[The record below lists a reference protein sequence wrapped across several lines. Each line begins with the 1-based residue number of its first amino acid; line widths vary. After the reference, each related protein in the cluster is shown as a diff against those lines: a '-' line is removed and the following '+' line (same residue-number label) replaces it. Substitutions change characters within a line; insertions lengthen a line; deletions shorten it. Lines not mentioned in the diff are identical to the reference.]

1 MLVLP
6 ALAGMAKVHQTNLL
20 TNVGI
25 RLKTAMTV
33 LVFDKAVLLSAQG
46 RGVCPKGEMINLV
59 ANDAEKVMMTAVKFN
74 TFWSAPVTTAMC
86 LALLSLEIGAGAAF
100 AGFAMLWVG
109 FILLGLIFANI
120 GRLKREERK
129 ESDRRVTKMGELL
142 RGIKILKLYCW
153 EEPMAAQ
160 IDEIRKREVTTVK
173 KQILLQAAMQITL
186 TATPSIMALVAFKV
200 YVGAGNKV
208 TPAKIFTCL
217 VLFELLRW
225 ALMQIPQ
232 IIIALVDIKV
242 AKARYTKFL
251 TAHEVDTSMHLTNDA
266 GDTDAAVL
274 VRECCFS
281 WGDAVKPTLS
291 DINLRVKARSLS
303 LICGRVGSG
312 KSSLISGLLD
322 ELRCTASSSKKAVAG
337 SEFGYVVRGK
347 VAYVAQEAFIQ
358 NLSVRE
364 NILFG
369 APFDQD
375 RYNRVVEACS
385 LKSDFAVMPSGDAC
399 EIGERGV
406 NLSGGQKQ
414 RVAIARAVY
423 SDASVFLFDDPLSA
437 VDPEV
442 ANHIFSNVIEGML
455 KHKTVVLVTHALNFC
470 PRADQIIFI
479 DGGKIVACG
488 TYAELMA
495 ADTEATASFAAL
507 IGEHGIGGS
516 RCGRQDIDD
525 RSAARSNADL
535 AAVVLK
541 EKAADGDAEDGP
553 AVADG
558 PGVPSESKTGKGLVE
573 EEEVAQGKIGAEMYL
588 YYFNEAGGCWVYS
601 LLFFCVLAMQAT
613 MIGSEWWLGR
623 WSLNAFDEVDA
634 YYLRIYALILSGL
647 GVIIATRIGVVY
659 NRGLV
664 AAQSLHN
671 QLLARVLSATMTFMD
686 ATPIGRCAQHTS
698 TDMLMLSSAKT
709 C

>member
-1 MLVLP
+1 MSDDRQHRDEVQAVAAAAIAAAACLV
-6 ALAGMAKVHQTNLL
+6 
-20 TNVGI
+20 
-25 RLKTAMTV
+25 
-33 LVFDKAVLLSAQG
+33 
-46 RGVCPKGEMINLV
+46 
-59 ANDAEKVMMTAVKFN
+59 
-74 TFWSAPVTTAMC
+74 
-86 LALLSLEIGAGAAF
+86 LLSLEIGAGAAF

-109 FILLGLIFANI
+109 FVLLGLIFANI

-129 ESDRRVTKMGELL
+129 QSDRRVTKMGELL

-200 YVGAGNKV
+200 YVGAGNTV

-266 GDTDAAVL
+266 GDADAAVL

-291 DINLRVKARSLS
+291 DINLRVKAQSLS

-322 ELRCTASSSKKAVAG
+322 ELRCTSSSSKNTVAG

-385 LKSDFAVMPSGDAC
+385 LNSDFALMPSGDAC

-442 ANHIFSNVIEGML
+442 ANHIFSSVIEGML
-455 KHKTVVLVTHALNFC
+455 KDKTVLLVTHALNFC

-479 DGGKIVACG
+479 DGGDIVACG

-495 ADTEATASFAAL
+495 AETEATASFAAL
-507 IGEHGIGGS
+507 IGEHGISGSGG
-516 RCGRQDIDD
+516 GHDIDG
-525 RSAARSNADL
+525 RSDACSNADL

-541 EKAADGDAEDGP
+541 EKAADGDAEEGP
-553 AVADG
+553 APADG
-558 PGVPSESKTGKGLVE
+558 PGVPSECKTGKGLVD

-601 LLFFCVLAMQAT
+601 LLFFCVVAMQAT

-623 WSLNAFDEVDA
+623 WSLNAFDESDA
-634 YYLRIYALILSGL
+634 YYLRVYALILSSL

-686 ATPIGRCAQHTS
+686 ATPIGRCAQQAS
-698 TDMLMLSSAKT
+698 TDMLTLSSARP